1 MTENCLNCFYSSF
14 LFVKPFQL
22 IAIIW
27 VWHCV
32 AYGQLS
38 VHSPYYIPYIST
50 FVTQPHN
57 QQKYDETALGRN
69 AGELLKIT
77 SLFRGSIHITIRR
90 LEAIITNLA
99 KELKG
104 IKTK

>member
-38 VHSPYYIPYIST
+38 VNYNPYYIPYIST
-50 FVTQPHN
+50 FVTQSHN
-57 QQKYDETALGRN
+57 QQNNDGTVDQLLERNSPFQGALFV
-69 AGELLKIT
+69 KMKK
-77 SLFRGSIHITIRR
+77 
-90 LEAIITNLA
+90 LEAIAANLA
-99 KELKG
+99 QQLKG